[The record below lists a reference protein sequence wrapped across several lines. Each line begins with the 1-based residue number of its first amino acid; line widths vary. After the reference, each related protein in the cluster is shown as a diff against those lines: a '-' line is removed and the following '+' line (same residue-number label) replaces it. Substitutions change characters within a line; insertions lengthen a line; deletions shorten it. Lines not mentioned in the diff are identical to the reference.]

1 MDAGSTRV
9 DPTAADPFAGHHL
22 DGDRLEFALAAVV
35 PDLGFSLA
43 GSDPAE
49 DALPG
54 VQQISS
60 GADVLL
66 ALGTVPWQE
75 TTSEPTLS
83 TLPIPVV
90 AVPLDAGQPSA
101 GPLTSPALLE
111 RCVTA
116 LRTLA

>member
-1 MDAGSTRV
+1 M
-9 DPTAADPFAGHHL
+9 
-22 DGDRLEFALAAVV
+22 
-35 PDLGFSLA
+35 
-43 GSDPAE
+43 
-49 DALPG
+49 
-54 VQQISS
+54 
-60 GADVLL
+60 LL

-83 TLPIPVV
+83 TLPVPVV